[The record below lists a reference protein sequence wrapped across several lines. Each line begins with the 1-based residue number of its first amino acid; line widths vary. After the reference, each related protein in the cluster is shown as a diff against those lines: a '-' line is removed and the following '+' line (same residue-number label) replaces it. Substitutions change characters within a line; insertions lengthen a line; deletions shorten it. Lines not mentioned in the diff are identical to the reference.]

1 MVKSGYFISGI
12 MIDITLTKD
21 VTFEDP
27 IVVEG
32 FPGVGLVGH
41 IAATYLVSQLN
52 LPDLGY
58 IRTDL
63 IPQIAMVFNGQV
75 MAPMR
80 IYGDESLIVFVS
92 DLAFSDDKTFYMAER
107 LGEFMSEHNVS
118 TSLSLAGIGIP
129 EPKGNVFGV
138 GSTPEMTQLITE
150 KAIDVL
156 PMGSISGGSGALLLE
171 CYRRGIPS
179 MALLAETVGNR
190 PDPRSASFLLE
201 RVSALIGREI
211 DTESLIQEAEQL
223 ESTLSTLSR
232 DVEKQSKKE
241 EFDSMYM

>member
-1 MVKSGYFISGI
+1 MIEI
-12 MIDITLTKD
+12 MLTKD
-21 VTFEDP
+21 VSFDNP
-27 IVVEG
+27 AVIEG

-41 IAATYLVSQLN
+41 IAATYLVNQLN
-52 LPDLGY
+52 LPEIGY

-92 DLAFSDDKTFYMAER
+92 DLAFSDDKTYYMAER
-107 LGEFMSEHNVS
+107 LGEFMSSNSVTS
-118 TSLSLAGIGIP
+118 SLSLAGIGIP

-138 GSTPEMTQLITE
+138 GSTPEMTQRIAE
-150 KAIDVL
+150 AGIDIL

-171 CYRRGIPS
+171 CHRRGIPS

-201 RVSALIGREI
+201 RVSALIGREV
-211 DTESLIQEAEQL
+211 DTSSLVQEADQL
-223 ESTLSTLSR
+223 ESTLATLSR
-232 DVEKQSKKE
+232 DVEKQSKRE

>member
-1 MVKSGYFISGI
+1 
-12 MIDITLTKD
+12 MIEITLTKD
-21 VTFEDP
+21 VSFDNP

-52 LPDLGY
+52 LPEIGY

-75 MAPMR
+75 MPPMR
-80 IYGDESLIVFVS
+80 IYGDETLIVFIS
-92 DLAFSDDKTFYMAER
+92 DLAFSDDKTFYMAEH
-107 LGEFMSEHNVS
+107 LGEFMSANKVF

-138 GSTPEMTQLITE
+138 GSTAGMIQRLEG
-150 KAIDVL
+150 AGIDIL

-171 CYRRGIPS
+171 CFRREIPS
-179 MALLAETVGNR
+179 IALLAETVGNR

-211 DTESLIQEAEQL
+211 DTSSLIQEATQL
-223 ESTLSTLSR
+223 ESTLSNLSR
-232 DVEKQSKKE
+232 DVEKQSKRE